1 MADEV
6 VELIDVSFRHKIPEP
21 KFTNPWNTR
30 KGPGIFKMNFSLESG
45 KILGLVGPNG
55 AGKTTLLRI
64 LAGIIPI
71 DEGKIKLNGVD
82 LSASGESI
90 DGQLRL
96 NVGHMPEQVRWS
108 GNITVLETL
117 NQFAEMRKDSISS
130 EKLLSL
136 VGLAGKS
143 DASLDELSQGMRQ
156 RLSLAVALMGSP
168 KMLLLDEPFNGL
180 DPVAAKSVEKMIQE
194 LANKGVS
201 IIISSHQVSGLVGFI
216 DQLLLIHRGQI
227 VADGTIE
234 DIESKLGL
242 DNRIE
247 LRGHGAIPDF
257 TKLFGTDCVLN
268 NHVKDSD
275 WICIIQYP
283 GPNAVK
289 KIIDAGY
296 EILEWKR
303 KSPDI
308 VELLCH
314 ATGLEIEDIGMEL
327 QTSDMMPLR
336 SKTEEE

>member
-64 LAGIIPI
+64 LSGIIPI

-117 NQFAEMRKDSISS
+117 NQFAEMRHDSVSS

-257 TKLFGTDCVLN
+257 AKLFGTDCVLN

>member
-21 KFTNPWNTR
+21 KLTNPWNTR

-108 GNITVLETL
+108 GNITVLEAL

-275 WICIIQYP
+275 WICVIQYP

>member
-96 NVGHMPEQVRWS
+96 NIGHMPEQVRWS
-108 GNITVLETL
+108 GNITVSETL
-117 NQFAEMRKDSISS
+117 NQFVEMRQDSVSS

-168 KMLLLDEPFNGL
+168 KVLLLDEPFNGL

-247 LRGHGAIPDF
+247 LRGRGAIPDF
-257 TKLFGTDCVLN
+257 SKLFGTDCVLN

-275 WICIIQYP
+275 WICIIQNP
-283 GPNAVK
+283 RPNAIK

-314 ATGLEIEDIGMEL
+314 ATGLELEDIGMEL
-327 QTSDMMPLR
+327 QTSNMMPLI

>member
-108 GNITVLETL
+108 GNITVLEAL

-283 GPNAVK
+283 GPNGVK

-314 ATGLEIEDIGMEL
+314 ATGLEIEEIGMEL

>member
-96 NVGHMPEQVRWS
+96 NVGHMPEQVRWF
-108 GNITVLETL
+108 GNITVLEAL

-257 TKLFGTDCVLN
+257 DKLFGTDCVLN

-314 ATGLEIEDIGMEL
+314 ATGLEIEEIGMEL

>member
-1 MADEV
+1 
-6 VELIDVSFRHKIPEP
+6 
-21 KFTNPWNTR
+21 
-30 KGPGIFKMNFSLESG
+30 MNFSLESG

-117 NQFAEMRKDSISS
+117 NQFAEMRHDSVSS

-257 TKLFGTDCVLN
+257 SKLFGTDCVLN

>member
-6 VELIDVSFRHKIPEP
+6 IELIDVSFRHKIPEP

-108 GNITVLETL
+108 GNITVLEAL

>member
-21 KFTNPWNTR
+21 KLTNPWNTR

-96 NVGHMPEQVRWS
+96 NVGHMPEQVRWF
-108 GNITVLETL
+108 GNITVLEAL

-275 WICIIQYP
+275 WICVIQYP

>member
-117 NQFAEMRKDSISS
+117 NQFAEMRQDSISS

-143 DASLDELSQGMRQ
+143 DSSLDELSQGMRQ

-168 KMLLLDEPFNGL
+168 KVLLLDEPFNGL

-194 LANKGVS
+194 LAYKGVS

>member
-1 MADEV
+1 MADEM

-117 NQFAEMRKDSISS
+117 NQFAEMRHDSVSS

-268 NHVKDSD
+268 NHMKDGD

-314 ATGLEIEDIGMEL
+314 STGLEIEDIGMEL

>member
-30 KGPGIFKMNFSLESG
+30 KGPGIFKMNFSLGRG

-82 LSASGESI
+82 LSTSGESI

-108 GNITVLETL
+108 GNITVLEAL
-117 NQFAEMRKDSISS
+117 NQFAEMRHDSVSS

-168 KMLLLDEPFNGL
+168 KVLLLDEPFNGL

-257 TKLFGTDCVLN
+257 SNLFGTDCVLN

>member
-96 NVGHMPEQVRWS
+96 NVGHMPEQVRWF
-108 GNITVLETL
+108 GNITVLEAL

-275 WICIIQYP
+275 WIYVIQYP

>member
-21 KFTNPWNTR
+21 KFTNPWNKR

-108 GNITVLETL
+108 GNITVLEAL

>member
-21 KFTNPWNTR
+21 KLTNPWNTR

-117 NQFAEMRKDSISS
+117 NQFVEMRQDSVSS

-257 TKLFGTDCVLN
+257 SNLFGTDCVLN

>member
-117 NQFAEMRKDSISS
+117 NQFAEMRQDSISS

-143 DASLDELSQGMRQ
+143 DSSLDELSQGMRQ

-168 KMLLLDEPFNGL
+168 KVLLLDEPFNGL

>member
-108 GNITVLETL
+108 GNITVLEAL

>member
-117 NQFAEMRKDSISS
+117 NQFAEMRQDSISS

-143 DASLDELSQGMRQ
+143 DSSLDELSQGMRQ

-242 DNRIE
+242 DDRIE

-257 TKLFGTDCVLN
+257 IKLFGTDCVLN

-283 GPNAVK
+283 GSNAVK

>member
-96 NVGHMPEQVRWS
+96 NVGHMPEQVRWF
-108 GNITVLETL
+108 GNITVLEAL

-314 ATGLEIEDIGMEL
+314 ATGLEIEEIGMEL

>member
-108 GNITVLETL
+108 GNITVLEAL

-314 ATGLEIEDIGMEL
+314 ATGLEIEEIGMEL

>member
-1 MADEV
+1 M
-6 VELIDVSFRHKIPEP
+6 RH
-21 KFTNPWNTR
+21 
-30 KGPGIFKMNFSLESG
+30 
-45 KILGLVGPNG
+45 
-55 AGKTTLLRI
+55 
-64 LAGIIPI
+64 
-71 DEGKIKLNGVD
+71 
-82 LSASGESI
+82 
-90 DGQLRL
+90 
-96 NVGHMPEQVRWS
+96 
-108 GNITVLETL
+108 
-117 NQFAEMRKDSISS
+117 DSVSS

-168 KMLLLDEPFNGL
+168 KVLLLDEPFNGL

-257 TKLFGTDCVLN
+257 SKLFGTDCVLN

>member
-21 KFTNPWNTR
+21 KLTNPWNTR

-117 NQFAEMRKDSISS
+117 NQFVEMRQDSVSS

-257 TKLFGTDCVLN
+257 SNLFGTDCVLN

-289 KIIDAGY
+289 KIIDAGH

>member
-6 VELIDVSFRHKIPEP
+6 IELIDVSFRHKIPNP
-21 KFTNPWNTR
+21 KFTNPWKTR
-30 KGPGIFKMNFSLESG
+30 KGPGIFKMNFSLQSG

-64 LAGIIPI
+64 LAGIIPV
-71 DEGKIKLNGVD
+71 DEGTIKLNGVD
-82 LSASGESI
+82 LSTSGESV

-108 GNITVLETL
+108 GNNSVLETL
-117 NQFAEMRKDSISS
+117 NQFAEMRQDSVSS
-130 EKLLSL
+130 NKLLSL
-136 VGLAGKS
+136 VGLGGRS

-168 KMLLLDEPFNGL
+168 KVLLLDEPFNGL

-194 LANKGVS
+194 LSSKGVS

-227 VADGTIE
+227 VADGSIG

-257 TKLFGTDCVLN
+257 TKLFGTDCVLDT
-268 NHVKDSD
+268 HQKDRD
-275 WICIIQYP
+275 WFCIIQNP
-283 GPNAVK
+283 GANAAK

-296 EILEWKR
+296 DIREWKR

-314 ATGLEIEDIGMEL
+314 ATGLEIEEIGMEL

-336 SKTEEE
+336 LKTEEE

>member
-64 LAGIIPI
+64 LSGIIPI

-117 NQFAEMRKDSISS
+117 NQFAEMRHDSVSS

-242 DNRIE
+242 DDRIE

-257 TKLFGTDCVLN
+257 IKLFGTDCVLN

-283 GPNAVK
+283 GSNAVK

>member
-6 VELIDVSFRHKIPEP
+6 VELIEVSFRHKIPEP

-64 LAGIIPI
+64 LAGIFPI

-108 GNITVLETL
+108 GNITVLEAL

>member
-6 VELIDVSFRHKIPEP
+6 IELIDVSFRHKIPAP
-21 KFTNPWNTR
+21 KFTNPWKTR
-30 KGPGIFKMNFSLESG
+30 KGPGIFKMSFSLASG

-64 LAGIIPI
+64 LAGIIPV
-71 DEGKIKLNGVD
+71 DEGKINLNGVD
-82 LSASGESI
+82 LSAFGESI

-117 NQFAEMRKDSISS
+117 NQFAEMRQDSVSS

-136 VGLAGKS
+136 VGLGGKS
-143 DASLDELSQGMRQ
+143 NASLDELSQGMRQ

-168 KMLLLDEPFNGL
+168 KVLLLDEPFNGL

-257 TKLFGTDCVLN
+257 TKLFGNDCVLN
-268 NHVKDSD
+268 SQKSARD
-275 WICIIQYP
+275 WSCIIQNP
-283 GPNAVK
+283 GANAVK

-296 EILEWKR
+296 DVLEWKR

>member
-96 NVGHMPEQVRWS
+96 NVGHMPEQVRWF
-108 GNITVLETL
+108 GNITVLEAL

-257 TKLFGTDCVLN
+257 AKLFGTDCVLN

-314 ATGLEIEDIGMEL
+314 ATGLEIEEIGMEL

>member
-96 NVGHMPEQVRWS
+96 NIGHMPEQVRWS
-108 GNITVLETL
+108 GNITVSETL
-117 NQFAEMRKDSISS
+117 NQFVEMRQDSVSS

-168 KMLLLDEPFNGL
+168 KVLLLDEPFNGL

-247 LRGHGAIPDF
+247 IRGRGAIPDF
-257 TKLFGTDCVLN
+257 TKLFGTDCVLK

-283 GPNAVK
+283 EPNAVK

>member
-82 LSASGESI
+82 LSTSGESI

-108 GNITVLETL
+108 GNITVLEAL
-117 NQFAEMRKDSISS
+117 NQFAEMRHDSVSS

-168 KMLLLDEPFNGL
+168 KVLLLDEPFNGL

-257 TKLFGTDCVLN
+257 SNLFGTDCVLN

>member
-82 LSASGESI
+82 LGASGESI

-201 IIISSHQVSGLVGFI
+201 IIISSHQVSGLVDFI

-257 TKLFGTDCVLN
+257 IKLFGTDCVLN
-268 NHVKDSD
+268 NHLNDSD
-275 WICIIQYP
+275 WICIIQNP

>member
-96 NVGHMPEQVRWS
+96 NVGHMPEQVRWF
-108 GNITVLETL
+108 GNITVLEAL

>member
-117 NQFAEMRKDSISS
+117 NQFAEMRQDSISS

-143 DASLDELSQGMRQ
+143 DSSLDELSQGMRQ

-168 KMLLLDEPFNGL
+168 KVLLLDEPFNGL
-180 DPVAAKSVEKMIQE
+180 DPVAAKSVEKMIQ
-194 LANKGVS
+194 
-201 IIISSHQVSGLVGFI
+201 
-216 DQLLLIHRGQI
+216 
-227 VADGTIE
+227 
-234 DIESKLGL
+234 
-242 DNRIE
+242 
-247 LRGHGAIPDF
+247 
-257 TKLFGTDCVLN
+257 
-268 NHVKDSD
+268 
-275 WICIIQYP
+275 
-283 GPNAVK
+283 
-289 KIIDAGY
+289 
-296 EILEWKR
+296 
-303 KSPDI
+303 
-308 VELLCH
+308 
-314 ATGLEIEDIGMEL
+314 
-327 QTSDMMPLR
+327 
-336 SKTEEE
+336 

>member
-117 NQFAEMRKDSISS
+117 NQFAEMRHDSVSS

-143 DASLDELSQGMRQ
+143 DSSLDELSQGMRQ

-227 VADGTIE
+227 VANGTIE

-242 DNRIE
+242 DDRIE

-275 WICIIQYP
+275 WICIIQHP

>member
-82 LSASGESI
+82 LSASGEPI

-108 GNITVLETL
+108 GNITVLEAL

-275 WICIIQYP
+275 WFCIIQYP

>member
-82 LSASGESI
+82 LSTSGESI

-96 NVGHMPEQVRWS
+96 NVGHMPEQVRWF
-108 GNITVLETL
+108 GNITVLEAL

-257 TKLFGTDCVLN
+257 TKLFGTGCVLN

-314 ATGLEIEDIGMEL
+314 ATGLEIEEIGMEL

>member
-108 GNITVLETL
+108 GNTTVLEAL

>member
-108 GNITVLETL
+108 GNITVLEAL

-216 DQLLLIHRGQI
+216 DQLLLIHGGQI

>member
-30 KGPGIFKMNFSLESG
+30 KGPGIFKMNFSLKSG

-108 GNITVLETL
+108 GNITVLQAL
-117 NQFAEMRKDSISS
+117 NQFAEMRHDSVSS

-257 TKLFGTDCVLN
+257 IKLFGTDCVLN
-268 NHVKDSD
+268 NHLNDSD
-275 WICIIQYP
+275 WICIIQNP

>member
-30 KGPGIFKMNFSLESG
+30 KGPGIFKMNFSLRRG

-64 LAGIIPI
+64 LSGIIPI

-117 NQFAEMRKDSISS
+117 NQFAEMRYDSVSS

-168 KMLLLDEPFNGL
+168 KVLLLDEPFNGL

-257 TKLFGTDCVLN
+257 DKLFGTDCVLN